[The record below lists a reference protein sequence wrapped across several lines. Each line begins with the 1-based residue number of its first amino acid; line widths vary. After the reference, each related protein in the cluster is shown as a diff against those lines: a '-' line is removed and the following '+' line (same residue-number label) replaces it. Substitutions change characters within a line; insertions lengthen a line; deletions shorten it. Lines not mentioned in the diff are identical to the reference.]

1 LPALVSRDDKD
12 QADRPSGS
20 PPPAHEASLD
30 GQVHAAAVSMGE
42 AAAQGDGEAVIGA
55 FAKVQQGCMGCHRS
69 FRKRFVQHFHQQG

>member
-1 LPALVSRDDKD
+1 
-12 QADRPSGS
+12 
-20 PPPAHEASLD
+20 
-30 GQVHAAAVSMGE
+30 MGE